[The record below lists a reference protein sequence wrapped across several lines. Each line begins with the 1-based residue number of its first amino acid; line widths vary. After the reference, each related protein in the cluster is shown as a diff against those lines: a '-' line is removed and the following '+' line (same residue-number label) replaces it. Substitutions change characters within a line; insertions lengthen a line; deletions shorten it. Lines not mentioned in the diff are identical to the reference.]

1 MPVTSSRDVECV
13 SYRIIIIRRGEQRG
27 SVHPRIRSVHVIHQS
42 VTHPYKIRI
51 HYFREMYSDR
61 QVLKLR
67 RRFVVRGNCN
77 CYIQARAC
85 SLTEKVVPE
94 FRLGYRFS
102 TTNVHPGRRKGIRER
117 LCIVDHW
124 SGHVKFRGRSEYEL
138 MSARRFEACTWHS
151 ATRQRPL
158 RYVISP
164 QVQPKVATVPAFL
177 SLEVWR
183 CKSRYTTD
191 DSTNTCHTSG

>member
-27 SVHPRIRSVHVIHQS
+27 SVHPRTRSVHVIHQS

-77 CYIQARAC
+77 CCIQARAC

-138 MSARRFEACTWHS
+138 MSARRFEACTGRWSSSGFSLAASCLTLAQCHPTTTS
-151 ATRQRPL
+151 
-158 RYVISP
+158 
-164 QVQPKVATVPAFL
+164 QVRDIAAGTA
-177 SLEVWR
+177 
-183 CKSRYTTD
+183 KSR
-191 DSTNTCHTSG
+191 HRSGISFS

>member
-138 MSARRFEACTWHS
+138 MSAPSCLTLAQCHPTTTS
-151 ATRQRPL
+151 
-158 RYVISP
+158 
-164 QVQPKVATVPAFL
+164 QVRDIAAGTA
-177 SLEVWR
+177 
-183 CKSRYTTD
+183 KSR
-191 DSTNTCHTSG
+191 HRSGISFS